1 MAQTEKQVEVAF
13 VAYLVEGGWEVTT
26 LNDEHSDLIAKRGAE
41 VLVAELKGHTK
52 SAGTAMDIGY
62 GQLLRRMN
70 PDHKAWHYALVVPET
85 LRWHVERVRAD
96 VRASVGITVFLVD
109 QNDQVHVL

>member
-13 VAYLVEGGWEVTT
+13 VAYLVDNGWAVTT
-26 LNDEHSDLIAKRGAE
+26 VNDDHSDLIAKRGSE
-41 VLVAELKGHTK
+41 VLIAELKGHTK
-52 SAGTAMDIGY
+52 SAGTAVDIGY

-70 PDHKAWHYALVVPET
+70 PDHKTSLYALVVPET

-96 VRASVGITVFLVD
+96 VRSSMGITLFLVD
-109 QNDQVHVL
+109 DMNHVHML